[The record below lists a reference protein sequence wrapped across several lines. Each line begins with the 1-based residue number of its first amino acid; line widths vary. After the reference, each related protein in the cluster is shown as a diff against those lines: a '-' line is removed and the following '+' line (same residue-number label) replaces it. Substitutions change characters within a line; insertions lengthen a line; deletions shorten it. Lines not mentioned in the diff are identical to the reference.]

1 MGESLPSVYKA
12 LLSTRYKKTAENT
25 DVTKGGLVPK
35 ELMLRHE
42 QTDTERSDKRHS
54 KWNSQSLRSAEEG
67 GVSTNLQQLEAP
79 LSRGLA
85 VSTEGYVLGRIAVGL
100 GQEWGMCPGQVRVLL
115 AFSHHPSPKP
125 IGSSLGS

>member
-1 MGESLPSVYKA
+1 MNKLTQREVTSVTV
-12 LLSTRYKKTAENT
+12 SGI
-25 DVTKGGLVPK
+25 V
-35 ELMLRHE
+35 
-42 QTDTERSDKRHS
+42 
-54 KWNSQSLRSAEEG
+54 G

-115 AFSHHPSPKP
+115 AFSHHPS
-125 IGSSLGS
+125 SLGS

>member
-1 MGESLPSVYKA
+1 MGESLPSVYKT

-54 KWNSQSLRSAEEG
+54 KRNSRSLRTAEEG
-67 GVSTNLQQLEAP
+67 GVSPNLQQLEAP
-79 LSRGLA
+79 LSHGLSC
-85 VSTEGYVLGRIAVGL
+85 VYLRLCVG
-100 GQEWGMCPGQVRVLL
+100 EDSCR
-115 AFSHHPSPKP
+115 A
-125 IGSSLGS
+125 